1 MNKKSFF
8 LFPIITDYI
17 DYIENIRGLSNNTTK
32 SYERDLL
39 KFSNFVKSSGITN
52 FQFITEDICSG
63 WIADLFQKNVSPRSI
78 QRHISSA
85 KGFFSYVKKN
95 GLIDNSPF
103 ELIASPKA
111 PNYLPNVLSPED
123 VEQLLSFKPKNTQEI
138 RDIAIV
144 ELIYSSGLRVS
155 EVVSSNTNDFEE
167 NKDFLR
173 VLGKGSKTRL
183 VPVGRFAKA
192 AIARWLLERNKLHTK
207 DESLFVNLR
216 GGRIS
221 SRSIQE
227 RIKKLALIQGLPPV
241 NPHMLRHSFATH
253 LLESSGDLRSIQE
266 LLGHSSLST
275 TQIYTRL
282 DYQHLIKVYEKSH
295 PRATK
300 ENAQN

>member
-63 WIADLFQKNVSPRSI
+63 WIADLFQKNVSSRSI

-85 KGFFSYVKKN
+85 KGFFSYLKKN

-103 ELIASPKA
+103 ELISSPKS

-192 AIARWLLERNKLHTK
+192 AIDKWLLERNKLHTK